1 VNEIKFRHPVDSPN
15 GPVVFTLYPEKTY
28 DDGWVIGWCPEL
40 DRTMAVNPANV
51 VEGDDES

>member
-1 VNEIKFRHPVDSPN
+1 MNEIKFRHPVDSPN